1 MRLTVEAPDDR
12 RQVAV
17 TDRLPAGFEAVNAR
31 LATEQQRV
39 GAEESWQW
47 VSSEVRDE
55 RVSFFA
61 HYLDRGTVS
70 AEYLARVSR
79 SGEFVWPAATVESMY
94 RPGEDAR
101 TGLDQV
107 TVGR

>member
-1 MRLTVEAPDDR
+1 
-12 RQVAV
+12 
-17 TDRLPAGFEAVNAR
+17 
-31 LATEQQRV
+31 
-39 GAEESWQW
+39 
-47 VSSEVRDE
+47 
-55 RVSFFA
+55 VSFFA
-61 HYLDRGTVS
+61 NHLDRGTTT